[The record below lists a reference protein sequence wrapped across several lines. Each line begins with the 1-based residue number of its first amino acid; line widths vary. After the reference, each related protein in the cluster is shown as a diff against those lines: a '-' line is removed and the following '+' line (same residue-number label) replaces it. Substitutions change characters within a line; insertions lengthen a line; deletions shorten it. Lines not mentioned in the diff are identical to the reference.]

1 MKKYEWEY
9 MVTSIVINKA
19 DEIAKVLS
27 GRFNQEGYD
36 GWELVQWNLIPPP
49 SALITTFT
57 TPCCGSIY
65 ILATFKKKLR
75 I

>member
-1 MKKYEWEY
+1 MKKYEYEY

-27 GRFNQEGYD
+27 DRFNQEGYD
-36 GWELVQWNLIPPP
+36 GWELVQWNFMPP
-49 SALITTFT
+49 SALITAST

-65 ILATFKKKLR
+65 ILATFKKKLLV
-75 I
+75 

>member
-9 MVTSIVINKA
+9 MVTSIVVNKA
-19 DEIAKVLS
+19 DEIGKVLT

-36 GWELVQWNLIPPP
+36 GWELVSWNLIPP
-49 SALITTFT
+49 SVLATAST

-65 ILATFKKKLR
+65 ILATFKKNLLV
-75 I
+75 